1 MIRRKKI
8 AKKSKTPIAK
18 VKEKLWEAVRNLIR
32 KRDGNV
38 CFVCK
43 KGGLAGANWHGGHF
57 IPSSTCG
64 MFLRYDI
71 RNVHSSC
78 YYCNINLGG
87 NGGQFY
93 KSLAEEYGQKFVDQ
107 LFIDK
112 QKTVKWGIPELE
124 QMTEYYEGLLELTP
138 KKLIS
143 ITKNF
148 NGFTPD

>member
-1 MIRRKKI
+1 MRRTRL

-18 VKEKLWEAVRNLIR
+18 SKEILWDTVKALIR
-32 KRDGNV
+32 KRDGNK
-38 CFVCK
+38 CFICGK
-43 KGGLAGANWHGGHF
+43 SDLSGAGWHGGHF

-87 NGGQFY
+87 NGAMFY
-93 KSLAEEYGQKFVDQ
+93 KRLAEEYNQDFVNK

-112 QKTVKWGIPELE
+112 NKTVKWDISDLE
-124 QMTEYYEGLLELTP
+124 RMTEYHKKLLDKTP
-138 KKLIS
+138 KQLIS
-143 ITKNF
+143 FTKKY
-148 NGFTPD
+148 NGFE